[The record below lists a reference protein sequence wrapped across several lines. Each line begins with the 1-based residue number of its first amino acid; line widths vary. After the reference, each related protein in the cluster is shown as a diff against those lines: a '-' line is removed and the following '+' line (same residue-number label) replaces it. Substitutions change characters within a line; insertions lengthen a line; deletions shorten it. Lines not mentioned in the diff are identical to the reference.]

1 MGKGSQFENAEIMVA
16 IYNSE
21 SEAKAT
27 LDTLKQMEDQGT
39 LDIIDAGT
47 IEKKMD
53 GKVHVHHYEKSA
65 GKGALRGAA
74 VGAVLGVIFPP
85 SIIVSALGVGAA
97 GGVIGHFRDTG
108 MRNAD
113 LKQIGEEIQ
122 PGQGGVI
129 AIVQDKSVQ
138 QLTNALSGYN
148 KLFNQTLDAQ
158 MAAELAVVVDKAT
171 GEGVATLT
179 AQEQQPMDTTGTS
192 AGDTANPA

>member
-1 MGKGSQFENAEIMVA
+1 MGKESQFENAELYVA
-16 IYNSE
+16 VYNSE

-39 LDIIDAGT
+39 LDIMDAGT

-53 GKVHVHHYEKSA
+53 GKVHVHHYEKST
-65 GKGALRGAA
+65 GKGAIRGAA

-97 GGVIGHFRDTG
+97 GGVIGHLRDTG
-108 MRNAD
+108 MHNAD

-122 PGQGGVI
+122 PGQAGVI

-138 QLTNALSGYN
+138 ALTNALTGYN
-148 KLFNQTLDAQ
+148 KLFQRTMDAQ
-158 MAAELAVVVDKAT
+158 MAAELAVVVDQAT
-171 GEGVATLT
+171 GEGAATLMT
-179 AQEQQPMDTTGTS
+179 QEQPPMDTTGTS
-192 AGDTANPA
+192 AGGTASPA